1 MTHLIDGDDL
11 AVVVEPVGLGAK
23 DLHLRSSA
31 GSAGRVRVS
40 AKCGFSSGSVVSL
53 DIRRG
58 ARGRRRAD
66 LVIAKCRSPPPST
79 RDTGAPLAARCRE
92 RAPAGVAIRL
102 GSEVGRVSP
111 WNHGE
116 GRWARASSP
125 PRAWQPSP
133 HPVGRERGT
142 RAERSAM
149 NRERVFASTARVF
162 GPSAR
167 PDTPTARVSGGAR
180 GAKVL
185 SFGEIC
191 TRRWCRGNGRGWAR
205 TAARTRKATRDCFW
219 DLAESFLLALERGI
233 NGRKSA
239 HGRPDRTRQRLERP
253 IGKLLSQAVEK
264 NRAGTSSCDAEN
276 ARGGSRGDAPGDRGA
291 GSEGRGGAGEG
302 GHDCLLGGYR
312 NVRCRVL

>member
-1 MTHLIDGDDL
+1 M
-11 AVVVEPVGLGAK
+11 
-23 DLHLRSSA
+23 
-31 GSAGRVRVS
+31 
-40 AKCGFSSGSVVSL
+40 
-53 DIRRG
+53 
-58 ARGRRRAD
+58 
-66 LVIAKCRSPPPST
+66 VIAECRSPPPST

-92 RAPAGVAIRL
+92 RSPAGVAIRL

>member
-1 MTHLIDGDDL
+1 MGQRRGFLVWIYFGFGYPP
-11 AVVVEPVGLGAK
+11 A
-23 DLHLRSSA
+23 SA
-31 GSAGRVRVS
+31 GVDNRTDRQM
-40 AKCGFSSGSVVSL
+40 SL
-53 DIRRG
+53 APALD
-58 ARGRRRAD
+58 AHA
-66 LVIAKCRSPPPST
+66 
-79 RDTGAPLAARCRE
+79 RDTGTPLAAGCRE

-111 WNHGE
+111 WHHGE

-125 PRAWQPSP
+125 PRAWQPP

-149 NRERVFASTARVF
+149 ARGRVFASTARVF

-167 PDTPTARVSGGAR
+167 PETPTARVSGGAR

-253 IGKLLSQAVEK
+253 IGKLLPQAMEK
-264 NRAGTSSCDAEN
+264 TVQEHHRATRKPRGVARAGTHLVTA
-276 ARGGSRGDAPGDRGA
+276 ARAARA
-291 GSEGRGGAGEG
+291 GVAQVKEAMTA
-302 GHDCLLGGYR
+302 C
-312 NVRCRVL
+312 

>member
-1 MTHLIDGDDL
+1 MGQ
-11 AVVVEPVGLGAK
+11 
-23 DLHLRSSA
+23 
-31 GSAGRVRVS
+31 
-40 AKCGFSSGSVVSL
+40 
-53 DIRRG
+53 RRG
-58 ARGRRRAD
+58 FLVWIDMGFGYPPAPARGVDNRTDRQMSLAPALD
-66 LVIAKCRSPPPST
+66 AHA
-79 RDTGAPLAARCRE
+79 RDTGTPLAAGCRE

-111 WNHGE
+111 WHHGE

-125 PRAWQPSP
+125 PRAWQPP

-149 NRERVFASTARVF
+149 ARGRVFASTARVF

-167 PDTPTARVSGGAR
+167 PETPTARVSGGAR

-219 DLAESFLLALERGI
+219 ELAESFLLALERGI

-253 IGKLLSQAVEK
+253 IGKLLSQAMKK
-264 NRAGTSSCDAEN
+264 NRAGTSSCDAET

>member
-31 GSAGRVRVS
+31 GSAGRVWVS
-40 AKCGFSSGSVVSL
+40 AAGFSFGLLLGIWLSAASAGRRQPDRSPNVARPRPRRARARYGHAPRCWVS
-53 DIRRG
+53 RTRPG
-58 ARGRRRAD
+58 RGRD
-66 LVIAKCRSPPPST
+66 SFGKRSWESLT
-79 RDTGAPLAARCRE
+79 LAPRGGPMGSGFFSSAGLAA
-92 RAPAGVAIRL
+92 
-102 GSEVGRVSP
+102 
-111 WNHGE
+111 
-116 GRWARASSP
+116 
-125 PRAWQPSP
+125 SP

-149 NRERVFASTARVF
+149 ARGRVFASTARVF

-167 PDTPTARVSGGAR
+167 PETPTARVSGGAR

-253 IGKLLSQAVEK
+253 IGKLLPQAMEK
-264 NRAGTSSCDAEN
+264 NRAGTSSCDAET
-276 ARGGSRGDAPGDRGA
+276 ARGGSRGHAPGDRGA

>member
-1 MTHLIDGDDL
+1 MD
-11 AVVVEPVGLGAK
+11 
-23 DLHLRSSA
+23 
-31 GSAGRVRVS
+31 
-40 AKCGFSSGSVVSL
+40 L

-58 ARGRRRAD
+58 RA
-66 LVIAKCRSPPPST
+66 AST
-79 RDTGAPLAARCRE
+79 SGFRHSQMSLAPALDAHARDTGAPLAARCRE

-125 PRAWQPSP
+125 

-167 PDTPTARVSGGAR
+167 PDTPAARVSGGAR

-219 DLAESFLLALERGI
+219 NLAESFLLALERGI

-253 IGKLLSQAVEK
+253 IGKLLSQAMEK
-264 NRAGTSSCDAEN
+264 KPCRNIIVRRGNRAGWL
-276 ARGGSRGDAPGDRGA
+276 ARGRTW
-291 GSEGRGGAGEG
+291 
-302 GHDCLLGGYR
+302 
-312 NVRCRVL
+312 